1 MTNEPLAGLFLTLA
15 LYLCLRLLRSDGQCL
30 GLHLGLGLALGAA
43 LLTKASV
50 LLTVPLVVVAP
61 GLRLLACPRHSFAD
75 WCRAVGVVLVSCLA
89 VCGWYYARVWARF
102 GSPVVGNWDAAAGLT
117 WWQEPGFR
125 TSAFYLGFGRV
136 LVSPLFSAL
145 HSFPDGLYSTL
156 WGDGLISGIVRMTYR
171 PPWNYDL
178 MGVAYLLALGLSAL
192 LILGG
197 ALALVRFIRRPS
209 IEWFLVL
216 GLVAVLGLGIL
227 FMSLRVPSYAQVKAF
242 YGFPALVPFSAL
254 VAVGWD
260 WLRQQHRAAGT
271 VLWALVL
278 VWVFTV
284 GSAFWIRHGNAVT
297 HQVRGLH
304 FANSGRYADAAQS
317 LLRALQLDP
326 NLPEAH
332 NSLGEVL
339 LQQGKLE
346 EAALEFAAALKLQH
360 DRADTRHRLGDVY
373 LQLQQADKAIN
384 EYREA
389 LRLKTDWPPAALN
402 NLAWLLAT
410 HPDARLRDGTQA
422 LALAQEACRLTGN
435 SDLSLLQTLA
445 AAQAECGQFPEAID
459 TARRAYHLAL
469 FTRQFAWTNV
479 AQQRLDLY
487 TSRKPLRQGLT
498 P

>member
-1 MTNEPLAGLFLTLA
+1 MRPFSWLRAVSGVAGLLNCWLALLCLRWLFPGNLPAQAVGFLVAAFLPPHLLLSQYVTNEPLAGLFVTLA

-50 LLTVPLVVVAP
+50 LLTVPLVVAAL

-197 ALALVRFIRRPS
+197 AVALVRFIRRPS

-242 YGFPALVPFSAL
+242 DGFRPWCLSAPWWPWAGTGCANSTAPLVPCFGLWCWCGFSRLA
-254 VAVGWD
+254 
-260 WLRQQHRAAGT
+260 RPS
-271 VLWALVL
+271 
-278 VWVFTV
+278 
-284 GSAFWIRHGNAVT
+284 GSAT
-297 HQVRGLH
+297 
-304 FANSGRYADAAQS
+304 
-317 LLRALQLDP
+317 
-326 NLPEAH
+326 
-332 NSLGEVL
+332 
-339 LQQGKLE
+339 
-346 EAALEFAAALKLQH
+346 
-360 DRADTRHRLGDVY
+360 
-373 LQLQQADKAIN
+373 
-384 EYREA
+384 
-389 LRLKTDWPPAALN
+389 
-402 NLAWLLAT
+402 AT
-410 HPDARLRDGTQA
+410 L
-422 LALAQEACRLTGN
+422 
-435 SDLSLLQTLA
+435 
-445 AAQAECGQFPEAID
+445 
-459 TARRAYHLAL
+459 
-469 FTRQFAWTNV
+469 
-479 AQQRLDLY
+479 
-487 TSRKPLRQGLT
+487 
-498 P
+498 